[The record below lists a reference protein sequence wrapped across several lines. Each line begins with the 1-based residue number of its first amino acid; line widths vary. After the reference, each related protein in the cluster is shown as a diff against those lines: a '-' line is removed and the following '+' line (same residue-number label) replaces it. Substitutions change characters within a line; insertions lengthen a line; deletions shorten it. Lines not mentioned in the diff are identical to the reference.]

1 MNPSDVLKRPLI
13 TEKATQMKS
22 MANAV
27 SFEVDRRAKKK
38 QIQEAVEKLFKVKV
52 MNVRTMN
59 VSGKVKRRGRTVGL
73 RPGWKKAVVTL
84 KPGEKIEF
92 FEGV

>member
-1 MNPSDVLKRPLI
+1 MIPSDVLKRPLI
-13 TEKATQMKS
+13 TEKATLQKGIS
-22 MANAV
+22 NSV

-52 MNVRTMN
+52 LDVRTMN
-59 VSGKVKRRGRTVGL
+59 VSGKVKRRGRTTGL
-73 RPGWKKAVVTL
+73 RPGWKKAIVTL
-84 KPGEKIEF
+84 KAGDKIEF

>member
-13 TEKATQMKS
+13 TEKATFLKGS
-22 MANAV
+22 TNSV

-52 MNVRTMN
+52 TDVRTMN

-73 RPGWKKAVVTL
+73 RPGWKKAIVTL
-84 KPGEKIEF
+84 KAGEKIEF

>member
-1 MNPSDVLKRPLI
+1 MIPTDVLKRPLI
-13 TEKATQMKS
+13 TEKATLLKGTS
-22 MANAV
+22 NAV
-27 SFEVDRRAKKK
+27 SFEVDRGAKKK

-52 MNVRTMN
+52 VEVRTMN
-59 VSGKVKRRGRTVGL
+59 VTGKVKRRGKTTGL

-84 KPGEKIEF
+84 KAGEKIEF